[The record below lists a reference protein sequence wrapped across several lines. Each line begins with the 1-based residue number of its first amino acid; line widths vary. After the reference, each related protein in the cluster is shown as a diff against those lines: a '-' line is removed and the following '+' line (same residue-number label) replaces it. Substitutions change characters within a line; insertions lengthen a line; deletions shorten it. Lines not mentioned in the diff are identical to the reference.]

1 MTENIPH
8 TKRNIIVPALVIAL
22 FIAVGIQTWFMVGM
36 KRQLNTMHAAADPA
50 SGTVASAST
59 SPLPAITQNQNQP
72 SSSAPGSQNNASPF
86 NSSLFGQNFGTGNWN
101 PDKQFAQMRHE
112 MDNMISQAM
121 GSFNHHQ
128 GFQKFFDSSSL
139 SSPDIKIQDKG
150 KQYQVLVKLPG
161 ADKNDISVSLNDNVL
176 TVSGQ
181 QKHVESRTDKNGNTI
196 FQSQQSGSFSRS
208 VSLPGD
214 VKPGSMH
221 TEFNND
227 TLKITI
233 SKAA

>member
-22 FIAVGIQTWFMVGM
+22 FIAVGVQTWFMVGM
-36 KRQLNTMHAAADPA
+36 KKQLDTMHTKADP
-50 SGTVASAST
+50 VASTMASANIN
-59 SPLPAITQNQNQP
+59 PLPVIPQNKNQP
-72 SSSAPGSQNNASPF
+72 SNSAANPQNNASPF
-86 NSSLFGQNFGTGNWN
+86 NNNVFGQNFGTSNWN
-101 PDKQFAQMRHE
+101 PTKQFEQMRRE

-121 GSFNHHQ
+121 GSFNNHQ
-128 GFQKFFDSSSL
+128 GLQNFFGSSSL

-150 KQYQVLVKLPG
+150 KQYQVLVNLPG

-176 TVSGQ
+176 TISGQ
-181 QKHVESRTDKNGNTI
+181 QKHEESRTDKNGNTI

-221 TEFNND
+221 TEFDNNI
-227 TLKITI
+227 LKITI
-233 SKAA
+233 TKAA

>member
-8 TKRNIIVPALVIAL
+8 KKRNIIIPALVIAL
-22 FIAVGIQTWFMVGM
+22 FIAVGVQTWFMFNM
-36 KRQLNTMHAAADPA
+36 KQQLDTMHAATDPV
-50 SGTVASAST
+50 SNTVAST
-59 SPLPAITQNQNQP
+59 NINPLPAITQQHNQ
-72 SSSAPGSQNNASPF
+72 SSNSASGSQNNASPF
-86 NSSLFGQNFGTGNWN
+86 NSNIFGQNFATGNWN
-101 PDKQFAQMRHE
+101 PAKQFAQMRQQ
-112 MDNMISQAM
+112 MDNMINQAM

-128 GFQKFFDSSSL
+128 GFQNFFDSTSL

-150 KQYQVLVKLPG
+150 KQYQVLVNLPG
-161 ADKNDISVSLNDNVL
+161 ANKNDISVSLNDNVL

-181 QKHVESRTDKNGNTI
+181 QKHEESRTDKNGNTI

-221 TEFNND
+221 TEFDNN

-233 SKAA
+233 TKAA